1 MKRWHVIYTRLR
13 SESLALQHLERQGFT
28 AYLPRHRKQ
37 RRHARRTD
45 WVTAPLFP
53 RYMFVLIDVAAA
65 RWRSIRSTIG
75 VSDIICQGDRPLP
88 MMPGVVE
95 EIIERE
101 NEEGLVCAAP
111 NLNLRKGDRVRVER
125 DSMCDQVGLFETM
138 ADKDRVIILL
148 NLLGRQVRALVP
160 AEDVYA
166 CI

>member
-1 MKRWHVIYTRLR
+1 MKRWHLIYTRPR

-28 AYLPRHRKQ
+28 AYLPQHRKQ

-65 RWRSIRSTIG
+65 SWCAIRSTIG
-75 VSDIICQGDRPLP
+75 VSNIIYQGERPLP

-95 EIIERE
+95 EIISRE
-101 NEEGLVCAAP
+101 NEEGFVCAAP
-111 NLNLRKGDRVRVER
+111 KLNLRKGDTVRVER
-125 DSMCDQVGLFETM
+125 ESLCDQVGLFEAM

-160 AEDVYA
+160 TEDVYSCA
-166 CI
+166 

>member
-1 MKRWHVIYTRLR
+1 MKRWHVIYTRPR
-13 SESLALQHLERQGFT
+13 GESLALQHLEHQGFA

-37 RRHARRTD
+37 RRHARRAD
-45 WVTAPLFP
+45 WITAPLFP
-53 RYMFVLIDVAAA
+53 RYMFVFIDVAAA

-88 MMPGVVE
+88 IMPGVVE

-111 NLNLRKGDRVRVER
+111 NLNLRKGDKVRVER
-125 DSMCDQVGLFETM
+125 DSLCDQVGLFETM

-160 AEDVYA
+160 AKDVYA

>member
-45 WVTAPLFP
+45 WVTVPLFP

-111 NLNLRKGDRVRVER
+111 NLNLRKGDKVRVER
-125 DSMCDQVGLFETM
+125 DSLCDQVGLFETM

-160 AEDVYA
+160 AKDVYA

>member
-1 MKRWHVIYTRLR
+1 MKRWHVIYTRPR
-13 SESLALQHLERQGFT
+13 GESLALQHLEHQGFA

-37 RRHARRTD
+37 RRHARRAD
-45 WVTAPLFP
+45 WITAPLFP
-53 RYMFVLIDVAAA
+53 RYMFVFIDVAAA

-88 MMPGVVE
+88 IMPGVVE

-111 NLNLRKGDRVRVER
+111 NLNLRKGDKVRVER
-125 DSMCDQVGLFETM
+125 DSLCDQVGLFETM

>member
-1 MKRWHVIYTRLR
+1 
-13 SESLALQHLERQGFT
+13 
-28 AYLPRHRKQ
+28 
-37 RRHARRTD
+37 
-45 WVTAPLFP
+45 
-53 RYMFVLIDVAAA
+53 MFVFIDVAAA

-111 NLNLRKGDRVRVER
+111 NLNLRKGDMVRVER
-125 DSMCDQVGLFETM
+125 DSLCDQVGLFETM

-148 NLLGRQVRALVP
+148 NLLGRRVRALVP

>member
-1 MKRWHVIYTRLR
+1 MKRWHVIYTRPR
-13 SESLALQHLERQGFT
+13 SESLALQHLERQSFT

-37 RRHARRTD
+37 RRHARRAD
-45 WVTAPLFP
+45 WITAPLFP
-53 RYMFVLIDVAAA
+53 RYMFVFIDVAAA

-95 EIIERE
+95 EIIGRE

-111 NLNLRKGDRVRVER
+111 NLNLRKGDKVRVER
-125 DSMCDQVGLFETM
+125 DSLCDQVGLFETM

-148 NLLGRQVRALVP
+148 NLLGRRVRALVP

>member
-1 MKRWHVIYTRLR
+1 MKRWHVIYTRPR
-13 SESLALQHLERQGFT
+13 GESLALQHLEHQGFA

-37 RRHARRTD
+37 RRHARRAD
-45 WVTAPLFP
+45 WITAPLFP

-88 MMPGVVE
+88 IMPGVVE

-111 NLNLRKGDRVRVER
+111 NLNLRKGDKVRVER
-125 DSMCDQVGLFETM
+125 DSLCDQVGLFETM

-148 NLLGRQVRALVP
+148 NLLGRRVRALVP